1 MIVHMT
7 RETAQSV
14 NLVLDYVVFQW
25 SKDDWDRMCSTG
37 TKKNLIKVTNELTEQ
52 LKGKAK
58 HE

>member
-1 MIVHMT
+1 MT
-7 RETAQSV
+7 REIAQSV

-25 SKDDWDRMCSTG
+25 SKDDWDRMYATG

>member
-7 RETAQSV
+7 REIAQSV

-25 SKDDWDRMCSTG
+25 SKDDWDRMYATG